1 MLEQVFLLLH
11 EKSLQLPPLFSDQV
25 RLNFRLFFLPHFLRF
40 EYLRLIQRFHLLVQ
54 VFLLLH
60 GQLLQLPPLFSDQ
73 VRLNCRL
80 FFLLHFLRFEYLR
93 LIQRFHL
100 LVQVFLLL
108 LEQVR
113 QQLLLFSHRLVEF
126 VVLGF
131 RLEIPLADEPD
142 DGLYVVP
149 LNQCYQVKLPL
160 FLR

>member
-1 MLEQVFLLLH
+1 MQVFLLLH
-11 EKSLQLPPLFSDQV
+11 GQSLQLPLLFSDQV
-25 RLNFRLFFLPHFLRF
+25 RLNFLLFFLPHFLRF

-60 GQLLQLPPLFSDQ
+60 GQSLPLPPLFSDQ

-80 FFLLHFLRFEYLR
+80 FFLPHFLRFEYLR

-100 LVQVFLLL
+100 LVQVFSLL

-113 QQLLLFSHRLVEF
+113 LQPLLFSHRLVEF

-131 RLEIPLADEPD
+131 QLEILLADEPD